1 MVKLASRV
9 VWRWEGKHKIF
20 SFSSSLLSP
29 PPTPHLPRPK
39 PILPNELAH
48 SPLVVQLH
56 SKISN
61 LNKIAQNV
69 A

>member
-1 MVKLASRV
+1 MVKLP
-9 VWRWEGKHKIF
+9 
-20 SFSSSLLSP
+20 SLGGMEVGRETQDFFLLFFPPVPTPNP
-29 PPTPHLPRPK
+29 PPPH

-48 SPLVVQLH
+48 SLLVVQLH

-61 LNKIAQNV
+61 LNKITLNV

>member
-1 MVKLASRV
+1 MVKLPSLGGMEVGR
-9 VWRWEGKHKIF
+9 ETQDF

-29 PPTPHLPRPK
+29 PPPPPP

-48 SPLVVQLH
+48 SLLVVQLH
-56 SKISN
+56 SKISK

>member
-1 MVKLASRV
+1 MVKLPSLGGMEVGR
-9 VWRWEGKHKIF
+9 ETQDF

-29 PPTPHLPRPK
+29 PPTPPPPP

-48 SPLVVQLH
+48 SLLVVQLH
-56 SKISN
+56 SKISK
-61 LNKIAQNV
+61 LIKIAQNV

>member
-1 MVKLASRV
+1 MVKLPSLGGMEVGR
-9 VWRWEGKHKIF
+9 ETQDF

-29 PPTPHLPRPK
+29 PPTPPP

-48 SPLVVQLH
+48 SLLVVQLH

-61 LNKIAQNV
+61 LNKVAQNV

>member
-1 MVKLASRV
+1 MVKLASLAGMEVGR
-9 VWRWEGKHKIF
+9 ETQDF

-29 PPTPHLPRPK
+29 PPTPPP

-48 SPLVVQLH
+48 SLLVVQLH
-56 SKISN
+56 SKISK
-61 LNKIAQNV
+61 LNKVAQNV

>member
-1 MVKLASRV
+1 MVKLPSLGGMEVGR
-9 VWRWEGKHKIF
+9 ETQDF

-29 PPTPHLPRPK
+29 PPTPPHP

-48 SPLVVQLH
+48 SLLVVQLH
-56 SKISN
+56 SKISK
-61 LNKIAQNV
+61 LNKVAQNV

>member
-1 MVKLASRV
+1 MVKLPSLGGMEVGR
-9 VWRWEGKHKIF
+9 ETQDF

-29 PPTPHLPRPK
+29 PP
-39 PILPNELAH
+39 ILPNELAH
-48 SPLVVQLH
+48 SLLVVQLH
-56 SKISN
+56 SKISK

>member
-1 MVKLASRV
+1 MVKLPSLGGMEVGR
-9 VWRWEGKHKIF
+9 ETQDF

-29 PPTPHLPRPK
+29 PPP

-48 SPLVVQLH
+48 SLLVVQLH
-56 SKISN
+56 SKISK

>member
-1 MVKLASRV
+1 MVKLPSLGGMEVGR
-9 VWRWEGKHKIF
+9 ETQDF

-29 PPTPHLPRPK
+29 PPTPPP
-39 PILPNELAH
+39 PILPHELAH
-48 SPLVVQLH
+48 SLLVVQLH
-56 SKISN
+56 SKISK

>member
-1 MVKLASRV
+1 MVKFPSLGGMEVGR
-9 VWRWEGKHKIF
+9 ETQDF

-29 PPTPHLPRPK
+29 LPPPPP

-48 SPLVVQLH
+48 SLLVVQLH
-56 SKISN
+56 SKISK

>member
-1 MVKLASRV
+1 MVKLPSLGGMEVGR
-9 VWRWEGKHKIF
+9 ETQDF

-29 PPTPHLPRPK
+29 PPPPP

-48 SPLVVQLH
+48 SLLVVQLH
-56 SKISN
+56 SKISK
-61 LNKIAQNV
+61 LNKVAQNV

>member
-1 MVKLASRV
+1 MVKLPSLGGMEVGR
-9 VWRWEGKHKIF
+9 ETQDF

-29 PPTPHLPRPK
+29 PPTPPPP
-39 PILPNELAH
+39 PILPKELAH
-48 SPLVVQLH
+48 SLLVVQLH
-56 SKISN
+56 SKISK

>member
-1 MVKLASRV
+1 MVKLPSLGGMEVGR
-9 VWRWEGKHKIF
+9 ETQDF

-29 PPTPHLPRPK
+29 PPTPP

-48 SPLVVQLH
+48 SLLVVQLH
-56 SKISN
+56 SKISK
-61 LNKIAQNV
+61 LNKVAQNV

>member
-1 MVKLASRV
+1 MVKLPSLGGMEVGR
-9 VWRWEGKHKIF
+9 ETQDL

-29 PPTPHLPRPK
+29 PPPPPP
-39 PILPNELAH
+39 PILPNEVAH
-48 SPLVVQLH
+48 SLLVVQLH
-56 SKISN
+56 SKISK

>member
-1 MVKLASRV
+1 MVKLPSLGGMEVGR
-9 VWRWEGKHKIF
+9 ETQDF

-29 PPTPHLPRPK
+29 PPTSPP

-48 SPLVVQLH
+48 SLLVVQLH
-56 SKISN
+56 SKISK
-61 LNKIAQNV
+61 LNKVAQNV